1 VNTHVLAPSET
12 AEKFK
17 AFSPGLTTE
26 GLVAALRAGRS
37 FAAFNLLADAG
48 GFRFTAHAGDGGA
61 VVAVLGDE
69 VPMQAGLTLVAQ
81 SPVPG
86 LLELLRDGVP
96 IQRQEGREL
105 RHQVDRPGVYRVE
118 VSLKVVD
125 RWRPWI
131 FANPI
136 YVRA

>member
-1 VNTHVLAPSET
+1 MNTHVLASSET
-12 AEKFK
+12 AESLK
-17 AFSPGLTTE
+17 AFAPGLTTE
-26 GLVAALRAGRS
+26 RLVAALRAGRS

-48 GFRFTAHAGDGGA
+48 GFRFAAHAGDAGP

-69 VPMQAGLTLVAQ
+69 VPMQAGLVLTAQ
-81 SPVPG
+81 SPIPG

-96 IQRQEGREL
+96 IRRQEGREL